1 MWTIE
6 YRLSMW
12 VLRWMLKWSLLVC
25 FFTKQFLYELKGLIF
40 FQAFFPPFWCILFD
54 FIHCFCLHLN
64 LEVVIIKFVFLGT
77 SLDCVSCAVR
87 GFFWFCLIPQIVR
100 IYISDLAQK
109 YPVQYGNTQG
119 GLAPSYGYHGTSKMI
134 EVPNGRVLILFWLL
148 VLAIETKTRSR
159 YWSICCQV
167 GVIIGRSGET
177 IKYLQHQSGAKIQ
190 VTRDIDADPNA
201 PTRAVELTGTPDQI
215 SRAEELINDVLAEVV
230 HFSSL
235 TCTYFL
241 GECSE
246 ELTFYLL
253 LWIKITVIN

>member
-1 MWTIE
+1 M
-6 YRLSMW
+6 
-12 VLRWMLKWSLLVC
+12 
-25 FFTKQFLYELKGLIF
+25 
-40 FQAFFPPFWCILFD
+40 
-54 FIHCFCLHLN
+54 
-64 LEVVIIKFVFLGT
+64 
-77 SLDCVSCAVR
+77 
-87 GFFWFCLIPQIVR
+87 
-100 IYISDLAQK
+100 
-109 YPVQYGNTQG
+109 
-119 GLAPSYGYHGTSKMI
+119 
-134 EVPNGRVLILFWLL
+134 
-148 VLAIETKTRSR
+148 
-159 YWSICCQV
+159 
-167 GVIIGRSGET
+167 IIGRSGET